1 MGKIKYIKKQFE
13 EEDQVIIYDHFKD
26 TCNASCNRKPSNQW
40 TWLYCLVKVFPK
52 SHHKNK

>member
-1 MGKIKYIKKQFE
+1 MGKIKNIKKQFE
-13 EEDQVIIYDHFKD
+13 EEDHVIIYDHFKD